1 MNENEEEDKMS
12 VTQVKPIRPTKA
24 NFKNE
29 KDAEKFEV
37 YASQIKKT
45 ESVGMN
51 KVRQMM
57 EDFKKKRK

>member
-1 MNENEEEDKMS
+1 MNENKEEDPMS
-12 VTQVKPIRPTKA
+12 VAQVKPIRPTKA

-29 KDAEKFEV
+29 QEAQKFEV

-45 ESVGMN
+45 ESVGMDR
-51 KVRQMM
+51 VRQMM